1 MDYQIEMSWIL
12 MDDISRGGNNSFW
25 YSRRFVLVSRRDLNP
40 ASCVF
45 MQVYESRVSK
55 LEILSG
61 AIISVPSELCSMNDD
76 GDDNGCCWDNLLL
89 KKNGHLGHIATY
101 PIWRYGA
108 ASRLEFRYVEI
119 PRYVVARL

>member
-61 AIISVPSELCSMNDD
+61 AIISVPSGLCSMNDD

-89 KKNGHLGHIATY
+89 KKRWTLGAYCHLSHLALWSSFST
-101 PIWRYGA
+101 
-108 ASRLEFRYVEI
+108 
-119 PRYVVARL
+119 